1 MIKSEVI
8 ASLLPGDLIFDT
20 KEGAQCEIVCFV
32 RGKICGTW
40 LPGVVY
46 RMRETGET
54 CWKSTYD
61 FGDFEVVNND

>member
-8 ASLLPGDLIFDT
+8 PSLLPGDLIFDT
-20 KEGAQCEIVCFV
+20 KQGAQCEIVSFV

-46 RMRETGET
+46 RVCETGET
-54 CWKSTYD
+54 SWRSAHD
-61 FGDFEVVNND
+61 FEDFEVVNNG